1 MEYIIFCDESDKKG
15 DYYSNFYGG
24 ALVRSTDFQTIRN
37 VLENK
42 CKDLHLNNEIKWS
55 KVSPNYLEKYKIII
69 DEFFSF
75 IEQDKVKI
83 RIMFTQNA
91 IEPQNLTKK
100 QIEDEYFILYYH
112 FLHYAFGLEYSN
124 ETNEK
129 INLRIY
135 LDHMPDS
142 IEKRQRFKEYLKGV
156 EKKPSFRR
164 ANLKIRKE
172 DITEVKSHD
181 HIILQCLDI
190 ILGSISFR
198 LNNKHW
204 IKPEGK
210 KQRGQKTIAK
220 EKLFKHISKRIRE
233 IYKNFNIGE
242 STGHPNGIKD
252 RWNHAYRHWKF
263 MPKDFKINNNK
274 FKP

>member
-15 DYYSNFYGG
+15 RYYSNFYGG
-24 ALVRSTDFQTIRN
+24 ALVRSTDIEHIKDA
-37 VLENK
+37 LKEK
-42 CKDLHLNNEIKWS
+42 CDRLNLYKEIKWS
-55 KVSPNYLEKYKIII
+55 KVTPIYLEKYKAII

-91 IEPQNLTKK
+91 IEPKNLTKK
-100 QIEDEYFILYYH
+100 QIEDEYFILYYQ

-124 ETNEK
+124 KTDEK

-135 LDHMPDS
+135 LDHMPET
-142 IEKRQRFKEYLKGV
+142 IERRQRFKEYLKGV

-190 ILGSISFR
+190 ILGSMSFR
-198 LNNKHW
+198 LNNKHL

-210 KQRGQKTIAK
+210 SQRGKKTIAK
-220 EKLFKHISKRIRE
+220 EKLYKHILKRIRQ
-233 IYKNFNIGE
+233 IYSGFNIGTT
-242 STGHPNGIKD
+242 TGHHNGIED
-252 RWNHAYRHWKF
+252 RWNNPYRHWRF
-263 MPKDFKINNNK
+263 LPKEYKVNDSK